1 MNIKK
6 IHRNLYLIDLQQN
19 IKGFRDFISS
29 WLFIGDCNFL
39 VDVGPASTVKE
50 LIASLK
56 KLSIQS
62 LDYVF
67 LTHIHLDHAGG
78 IGEFVK
84 FFPEAKVIC
93 HERAVEHLVKPEK
106 LWQATKKVLGEVAIA
121 YGEMKPLSEEKIIIS
136 SEFELEG
143 FQVLNTPGHAVHHVS
158 YVWNKYLFAG
168 EAGGVFHCLGDNIYQ
183 RPATPPRFFLE
194 VAVESLDTLLNLSK
208 KEICFGHFGIHRDT
222 KEILERHRYQL
233 FLWKDVVADQMKRK
247 SDKEKMFQD
256 CISELLLI
264 DEAFMP
270 FNFLDDDIR
279 ERERYFIKNTLDGYL
294 GYCKDSRI

>member
-1 MNIKK
+1 MDITK
-6 IHRNLYLIDLQQN
+6 INSNLYLIDLKQS
-19 IKGFRDFISS
+19 IRGFRDFIGS
-29 WLFIGDCNFL
+29 WLFVGDCNFL

-50 LIASLK
+50 LVESLK
-56 KLSIQS
+56 NLGVQR

-93 HERAVEHLVKPEK
+93 HKRAVEHLVTPEK

-121 YGEMKPLSEEKIIIS
+121 YGEMKPLSEEKIILS

-143 FQVLNTPGHAVHHVS
+143 FQALNTPGHAVHHVS

-168 EAGGVFHCLGDNIYQ
+168 EVGGVFHCLGDKTYL

-194 VAVESLDTLLNLSK
+194 VAVESLDKLQNLSK
-208 KEICFGHFGIHRDT
+208 KEICFGHFGIHKDS
-222 KEILERHRYQL
+222 KEILERHRNQL
-233 FLWKDVVADQMKRK
+233 FLWKDVVADQMKRT
-247 SDKEKMFQD
+247 SDKED
-256 CISELLLI
+256 LVENCISELLLI
-264 DEAFMP
+264 DESFMS
-270 FNFLDDDIR
+270 FNLLDDDIR
-279 ERERYFIKNTLDGYL
+279 ERERYFIKNTIDGYI
-294 GYCKDSRI
+294 GYLLRVKN